1 MPIVTKYTDVPGWS
15 DFFYIHNRIIEFL
28 PDNANIL
35 EVGVGFGRSTW
46 TLLDCMKTNMQL
58 SVLDSFAHHDSFSF
72 WQHSLETNCVNTLDE
87 ENTKQL
93 KVLSQQFSQQ
103 ELFLHF
109 IKQHPSYSKLET
121 VYSMTSK
128 EYMNKKYN
136 SNYDLVFLDGDH
148 SYNMVKQE
156 LNFFKNCRVIAGHD
170 YMNCVT
176 PGVTEA
182 VDEFLIQNPDR
193 KFAYDEENSVFLIHR
208 SDDHFEF
215 EYNN

>member
-15 DFFYIHNRIIEFL
+15 DFFYIHKRIIEFL

-46 TLLDCMKTNMQL
+46 TLLDCMKTNMKL
-58 SVLDSFAHHDSFSF
+58 SILDSFERDSFSF
-72 WQHSLETNCVNTLDE
+72 WQHSVEINCFSTLDE

-93 KVLSQQFSQQ
+93 AVLSQQLSQQ

-109 IKQHPSYSKLET
+109 IKQHPSYSKLEA

-148 SYNMVKQE
+148 SYNTVKQE

-170 YMNCVT
+170 YKNYDT
-176 PGVTEA
+176 PGVTAA
-182 VDEFLIQNPDR
+182 VDDFLIQNPNR
-193 KFAYDEENSVFLIHR
+193 KFAYNEENLVFLIHQ

-215 EYNN
+215 EYDN